1 MQFKQTNG
9 LQAAKH
15 AFAVI
20 ILCNMLNFAVKSY
33 PIYCIVI
40 YRINNSSIKCLLS
53 YMHNWIDKKIQVFG
67 LDDIYSLATL
77 LGTPC

>member
-53 YMHNWIDKKIQVFG
+53 YMHSWIDNFLGG
-67 LDDIYSLATL
+67 LDDIDSLVTL
-77 LGTPC
+77 LGTPR